1 MIKHSSTGRRL
12 AAVALATSVV
22 GFAAGAHAGWP
33 AGQLRTIAGQSC
45 TPFTIPIDASESLCP
60 FVSDYVS
67 EGDSFLSL
75 DNQTIYIDYQVS
87 SSASGKW
94 TAISPCR
101 QSWTGAAAVC
111 SGGVM
116 EMDGTTGFKDEGM
129 YGFAGVAGTDPSD
142 YYYVSVITTEVIHNI
157 LGVYFG

>member
-1 MIKHSSTGRRL
+1 M
-12 AAVALATSVV
+12 
-22 GFAAGAHAGWP
+22 
-33 AGQLRTIAGQSC
+33 
-45 TPFTIPIDASESLCP
+45 CP
-60 FVSDYVS
+60 FVSDYGDN
-67 EGDSFLSL
+67 GDSFLSL
-75 DNQTIYIDYQVS
+75 DNQTIYIDYLVN

-111 SGGVM
+111 GSGVT

-129 YGFAGVAGTDPSD
+129 SGFASVAGTDPSD
-142 YYYVSVITTEVIHNI
+142 YYYVAVITTEWINNI

>member
-1 MIKHSSTGRRL
+1 MNKHSSTGRQL
-12 AAVALATSVV
+12 AAVALATCVV
-22 GFAAGAHAGWP
+22 GFAGAAHAGWP

-45 TPFTIPIDASESLCP
+45 TPFTIPIDASESMCP

-75 DNQTIYIDYQVS
+75 DNQTIYIDYLVTS
-87 SSASGKW
+87 STPGKW
-94 TAISPCR
+94 TDISPCR
-101 QSWTGAAAVC
+101 QSWAGGAAVC
-111 SGGVM
+111 GAGVT

-129 YGFAGVAGTDPSD
+129 SGFAGVAGTDASD
-142 YYYVSVITTEVIHNI
+142 YYYVDVITTEWINNI